1 LGYQQIDRQPV
12 PAGVLRKD
20 QLMPSA
26 LDMIRLP
33 LPLVATATNSRLP
46 ARLLSCVPVIFG
58 RVFAFA

>member
-1 LGYQQIDRQPV
+1 VL
-12 PAGVLRKD
+12 AGVLRKD

-26 LDMIRLP
+26 LVMIRLP

-46 ARLLSCVPVIFG
+46 ARLLSCVPVISG